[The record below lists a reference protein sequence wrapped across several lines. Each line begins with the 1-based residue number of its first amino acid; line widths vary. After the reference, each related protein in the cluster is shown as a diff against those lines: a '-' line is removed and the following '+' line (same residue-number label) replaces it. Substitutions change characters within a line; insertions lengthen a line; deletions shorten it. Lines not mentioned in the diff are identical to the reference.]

1 MLPRQPN
8 GFTLI
13 EMLIAIT
20 LLGVMVTLLF
30 GSLRIAAQS
39 WHSGETKIDQVNR
52 KAVVYQFFKHHLSA
66 ARPLP
71 EFAATDHDALQTNTE
86 QEPLKL
92 SFQGLPQ
99 SLRFVAALPAAST
112 RKGLQVFAIEPARDR
127 PSTLTVTLTPYR
139 QQVDAEPEPVVLL
152 DEVRSF
158 RISYFGAKNPN
169 AGDPAGWQDDWLD
182 AERLPNLVK
191 IHIALND
198 GSFWPDMIFPLRID
212 STPLIGDIVGQQIPP
227 NEDAN

>member
-1 MLPRQPN
+1 MFPRQSN

-71 EFAATDHDALQTNTE
+71 EFVAAERDDLQAPP
-86 QEPLKL
+86 EPELPKL

-99 SLRFVAALPAAST
+99 SLRFVAALPAASA
-112 RKGLQVFAIEPARDR
+112 RKGLQIFSIEPARDR
-127 PSTLTVTLTPYR
+127 TSTLNVTLTPYR
-139 QQVDAEPEPVVLL
+139 RQVDAEPEPVVLL
-152 DEVRSF
+152 EDVRSF
-158 RISYFGAKNPN
+158 RISYFGAKSPN
-169 AGDPAGWQDDWLD
+169 AGDAPVWQDDWLD
-182 AERLPNLVK
+182 AERLPSLVK

-198 GSFWPDMIFPLRID
+198 DSFWPDMIFPLRID
-212 STPLIGDIVGQQIPP
+212 AAAPAGDNIGQQTSLPP
-227 NEDAN
+227 DAE